1 MRLTNLT
8 RLAALFL
15 TCTVWATAFAKP
27 VNTQALQKLAD
38 DYVAAHH
45 DDEYVSA
52 LSLSIWMPD
61 AKSPINIYAGS
72 KSRESVLPVT
82 QDTQFQIGSITKSFI
97 TAIVLQME
105 GEQQYHFTI
114 NDPIEKFFPEYSKW
128 QGVTIRQ
135 LMNMTSGIPS
145 YTNEDAFVIDYLNH
159 PYHDLSPT
167 ELINVVAQK
176 PLLFKPGT
184 QWDYSN
190 TNYILLGMLI
200 EKLSGHTLTDEIN
213 HRLISPL
220 HLTHTIYAPYNPTEV
235 MLKNLVNGYS
245 FRRSDNSNGM
255 PLGLDVTLYSLS
267 WAGAAGAIV
276 ANAEDIAKWAK
287 ALYTPGVVL
296 NDTQWK
302 KLTELVSIRT
312 AQPLPKP
319 TENDPAGFGMGIG
332 FGLFPVINKYVYTYE
347 GMTLAGR
354 GFYLAEPTTGI
365 VIAGTLNSSLEVKD
379 DHYTELLAAAYQL
392 VTQER
397 PSV

>member
-8 RLAALFL
+8 RLVTLFL
-15 TCTVWATAFAKP
+15 TCTVWTTSFARP
-27 VNTQALQKLAD
+27 INTDALQKLAN
-38 DYVAAHH
+38 DYVTAHR

-52 LSLSIWMPD
+52 LSLSIWIPD
-61 AKSPINIYAGS
+61 SKSPINIYAGS
-72 KSRESVLPVT
+72 KTRDSFIPVT
-82 QDTQFQIGSITKSFI
+82 KDSQFQIGSITKSFI

-105 GEQQYHFTI
+105 GEQQYHFSI
-114 NDPIEKFFPEYSKW
+114 DEPIEKFLPQYTKW

-135 LMNMTSGIPS
+135 LMNMTSGIAS
-145 YTNEDAFVIDYLNH
+145 YTNEDAFVTTYLSN
-159 PYHDLSPT
+159 PYREISPT
-167 ELINVVAQK
+167 ELVDVVAQK

-213 HRLISPL
+213 HRLIAPL
-220 HLTHTIYAPYNPTEV
+220 HLTHTIYAPFNPTQA

-245 FRRSDNSNGM
+245 FRRSDNSNDLPVGQ
-255 PLGLDVTLYSLS
+255 DVTLYSLS

-276 ANAEDIAKWAK
+276 ANAEDVAKWAK

-302 KLTELVSIRT
+302 KLTQLVSIRT
-312 AQPLPKP
+312 GQPLPAP
-319 TENDPAGFGMGIG
+319 TQEDPAGFGMGIG

-379 DHYTELLAAAYQL
+379 DHYTELLAAVYQL
-392 VTQER
+392 VTQDR